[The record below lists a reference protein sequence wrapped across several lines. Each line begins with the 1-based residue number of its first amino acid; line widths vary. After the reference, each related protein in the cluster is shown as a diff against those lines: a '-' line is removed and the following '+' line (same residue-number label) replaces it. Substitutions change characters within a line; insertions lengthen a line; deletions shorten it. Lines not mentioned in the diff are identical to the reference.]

1 MENKIILK
9 NPMAALKKEG
19 LQLIRRQSISIFSIS
34 FLFFAASA

>member
-1 MENKIILK
+1 
-9 NPMAALKKEG
+9 MAAQKEG